1 VAIVVVFAGGGS
13 RTGQLV
19 SELTERR
26 GHAVRRVPAPVTGP
40 ADLVQLHGVDA
51 IVLIPTG
58 ARGAGATT
66 RWLRDEALRL
76 APGAHVLL
84 VSSFAVGHGPRHPLG
99 RVTGALPDLVEAER
113 TLRAG
118 PAPYT
123 IVRPTWLTDD
133 PAGAHAITLTQDAR
147 ADGMLARADLA
158 ATLVAAVEQPFARDR
173 TFALFNEPGEPPR
186 EWGALFTALSP
197 DTQARPE

>member
-1 VAIVVVFAGGGS
+1 VSSVVVLADAGS

-19 SELTERR
+19 SGLTERR
-26 GHAVRRVPAPVTGP
+26 GHAVRRAPVPGTGS
-40 ADLVQLHGVDA
+40 ADLVQLRGADA
-51 IVLIPTG
+51 IVLIPAG
-58 ARGAGATT
+58 ARGAGAMT
-66 RWLRDEALRL
+66 RRVLDEALRL
-76 APGAHVLL
+76 EPGVHLLL

-113 TLRAG
+113 ALRAG

-133 PAGAHAITLTQDAR
+133 PPGAHAITLTQDAR

-158 ATLVAAVEQPFARDR
+158 TTLVAAVEQPSARGR
-173 TFALFNEPGEPPR
+173 TFAVFNEPGEPPR
-186 EWGALFTALSP
+186 TWEASFTALTADAEAP
-197 DTQARPE
+197 PA